1 MLKSYSELR
10 KIDIT
15 QFCER
20 RAAKDDN
27 GNKIEV
33 PYLNWAKCI
42 DLLHEH
48 GAETV
53 YYEPII
59 NPKNGTTLFMVEE
72 PFTDS
77 KGNRNRC
84 FEVRVKIV
92 IDDLEFVQNYPL
104 MNGVYVVREDTI
116 NQLRVSNAHAR
127 AFVKGVAIRTGL
139 GFDLWIRGDETTNN
153 STNVED
159 DLASHDLM
167 KCKQRLSELISIKMA
182 GGISIEE
189 MAAACGME
197 FLEFQAIFTWFD
209 KLQRIENKVRE
220 L

>member
-1 MLKSYSELR
+1 MLKPYNELR

-20 RAAKDDN
+20 RETKDEH
-27 GNKIEV
+27 GKKIEV
-33 PYLNWAKCI
+33 PYLNWAKCV
-42 DLLHEH
+42 DLLHEY

-53 YYEPII
+53 YYEPLI
-59 NPKNGTTLFMVEE
+59 NEKNGSTLFMVDE
-72 PFTDS
+72 PFVDS
-77 KGNRNRC
+77 KGNKNRC

-92 IDDLEFVQNYPL
+92 IDDLEFIQNYPL

-139 GFDLWIRGDETTNN
+139 GFELWIKGDETTSN
-153 STNVED
+153 SANTED
-159 DLASHDLM
+159 DLAAHDLM
-167 KCKQRLSELISIKMA
+167 KCKQRLSELISMKMA

-189 MAAACGME
+189 MANACGME

-209 KLQRIENKVRE
+209 KLQKIENKVRE

>member
-1 MLKSYSELR
+1 MLKPYNELR

-20 RAAKDDN
+20 REARDDQ
-27 GNKIEV
+27 GKKIEV

-53 YYEPII
+53 YYEPLV
-59 NPKNGTTLFMVEE
+59 NEKNGSTLFMVDE

-92 IDDLEFVQNYPL
+92 IDDLEFIQNYPL

-139 GFDLWIRGDETTNN
+139 GFDLWIKGDETSNT
-153 STNVED
+153 STED
-159 DLASHDLM
+159 DLSSHDLM
-167 KCKQRLSELISIKMA
+167 KCKQRLSELISVKMA

-189 MAAACGME
+189 MAQACGME

-209 KLQRIENKVRE
+209 KLQKIENKVRE